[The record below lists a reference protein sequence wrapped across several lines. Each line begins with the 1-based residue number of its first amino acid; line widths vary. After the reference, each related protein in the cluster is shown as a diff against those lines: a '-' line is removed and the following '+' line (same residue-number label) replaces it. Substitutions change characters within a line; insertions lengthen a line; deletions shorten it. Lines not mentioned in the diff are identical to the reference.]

1 MNIDAKNF
9 NRILANVI
17 QQYIKEIIHHG
28 QIGFIPGTQGW
39 LNICKSINTIHHI
52 IKKNYRNHMIIPIN
66 AEIHLTKFNI
76 HSW

>member
-9 NRILANVI
+9 NRILANMI

-39 LNICKSINTIHHI
+39 LNICKSIHNTSHY
-52 IKKNYRNHMIIPIN
+52 KK
-66 AEIHLTKFNI
+66 EL
-76 HSW
+76 